1 MGQFNLRWN
10 NHITNILQVFGEHL
24 SSESLVDVTL
34 SCEGRFIKAH
44 KIILSA
50 CSPYFQELF
59 EYHTSKH
66 PVIILNGVKYED
78 LQSMIKFMY
87 NGEIRVEES
96 ELTDLLSIAEIL
108 QVKGLCNVR
117 DKKDRGNE
125 KAAELKEEE
134 KRECD
139 FAVSKNDSAEPSAVN
154 AECKLED
161 NDRYEE
167 REKNRP
173 KKRRKMSHRVN
184 ELANETTFTSH
195 QTICLGPE
203 ETPNSPEPIQP
214 EPIPTATI
222 KVPRPPNEETKKSKI
237 KTKVKSRER
246 QSVIYGENGPEKI
259 RRPPNAFMI
268 FANEW
273 RRRLAT
279 ENPRESNTEISVRLG
294 AMWKGLTNET
304 KDSYYALA
312 KKVDEEHKRKYP
324 GYFYSPKE
332 ARMRKNL
339 KNDLMLTR
347 CLPPTGKG
355 IFDSDALQFSQ
366 VYMNGTDVYPRSDG
380 KNNFNERKS
389 YLKDIQEAH
398 CDERIFF
405 T

>member
-59 EYHTSKH
+59 ENHSSKH

-78 LQSMIKFMY
+78 LQSMIEFMY

-96 ELTDLLSIAEIL
+96 ELTDLLSIAEAL

-117 DKKDRGNE
+117 DRKSRGSDKPE
-125 KAAELKEEE
+125 DLKSDTKLDSPASRHDLKRPKAINPNSKLQENDVDEEI
-134 KRECD
+134 
-139 FAVSKNDSAEPSAVN
+139 
-154 AECKLED
+154 
-161 NDRYEE
+161 
-167 REKNRP
+167 EKNRP
-173 KKRRKMSHRVN
+173 KKRRKMSHTVN
-184 ELANETTFTSH
+184 EMAKETTFTSY
-195 QTICLGPE
+195 QTISLEPE
-203 ETPNSPEPIQP
+203 KAPTTPEP
-214 EPIPTATI
+214 
-222 KVPRPPNEETKKSKI
+222 VPPAIRLPRAPNEERKKKQVNTKL
-237 KTKVKSRER
+237 KSRER
-246 QSVIYGENGPEKI
+246 QTVIYGENGPEKI

-273 RRRLAT
+273 RRRLAS
-279 ENPRESNTEISVRLG
+279 ENPRESNTAISVRLG
-294 AMWKGLTNET
+294 AMWKDLTNET

-324 GYFYSPKE
+324 GYFYSPKV
-332 ARMRKNL
+332 ARMRKNM

-347 CLPPTGKG
+347 CLPPSGKG
-355 IFDSDALQFSQ
+355 TYDADPLTFSQ
-366 VYMNGTDVYPRSDG
+366 VHMNESDTYPQSEG
-380 KNNFNERKS
+380 KSHYNERKI
-389 YLKDIQEAH
+389 YFKDIPEVH
-398 CDERIFF
+398 CDEGVFF
-405 T
+405 A